1 MVHKTIDTLVEDI
14 NNLFKQNNIIKM
26 FAAEEMAGNI
36 KDIVTRR
43 LQPDERKQTLRM
55 SNIGRPDRQVWYDI
69 NGEEGQKE
77 ELPPKANL
85 KFMFGDLWEQVL
97 LYLAEQAGHEVT
109 HKQVE
114 VDVEGIKGHP
124 DAIIDG
130 VVVDI
135 KSCSSYAFKK
145 FQNDTLRDDDAFGYI
160 AQLAGYVHA
169 LTPGKGGAFLAVD
182 KTTGDLTLLQVSAEE
197 LMAYDVKAAA
207 IHKKDMVRGPIPE
220 RCYEAVPDGKS
231 GNLKLPVGC
240 SYCGHKFKCWED
252 ANDGNGIRTFI
263 YSTGPRFL
271 VNVEREPDVYE
282 VGGKDNNWPDE

>member
-1 MVHKTIDTLVEDI
+1 MALKTIDTLVEDI
-14 NNLFKQNNIIKM
+14 YSLFKQKNAVDYFK
-26 FAAEEMAGNI
+26 ALSMADDVL
-36 KDIVTRR
+36 DIVIRR
-43 LQPDERKQTLRM
+43 LQAEDREQTLRM
-55 SNIGRPDRQVWYDI
+55 SNLGRPDRQVWYDI

-77 ELPPKANL
+77 DLPPQASL
-85 KFMFGDLWEQVL
+85 KFLFGDLWEQVL
-97 LYLAEQAGHEVT
+97 LFLCEQAGHIVT
-109 HKQVE
+109 HRQAEVE
-114 VDVEGIKGHP
+114 VQGIKGHP

-182 KTTGDLTLLQVSAEE
+182 KTTGEICLLKVSAEE
-197 LMAYDVKAAA
+197 LQQYDIEAAA
-207 IHKKDMVRGPIPE
+207 THKKEMIKGPIPE
-220 RCYEAVPDGKS
+220 RCHEAVPDGKS

-252 ANDGNGIRTFI
+252 ANDGKGIRTFI

-271 VNVEREPDVYE
+271 VQVDREPDVYE
-282 VGGKDNNWPDE
+282 VGGKDTNWPGE